1 MRQMKRTF
9 LTCIITLVGTC
20 LANLSAQEY
29 EGVVFLEGKTFTEA
43 VDLARKY
50 NKKVFLDCYTSWC
63 GPCKMVARD
72 IFPQKIAGDYFN
84 REFVNIKIDMEKGEG
99 PELAKRFG
107 VKAYPTFI
115 MFDGEGKEIG
125 RLVGGKKNAEEFV
138 AAVKDAVGENSLS
151 AMTQRYDDGERNR
164 EFLYDY
170 LVVLGNAYQ
179 SDKAEAV
186 AAEILDGKAEEL
198 LDDERLFNTFLR
210 YNSSP
215 MSPAFQYVLQHEDEF
230 KSQYPNSKLDRM
242 IASAWMSYPRTLL
255 KRNADGTV
263 TFDRKAMK
271 AYAGEMKK
279 WNVENRE
286 EIILLSD
293 INVAEATQDW
303 REYAKLCSK
312 YIKKFGENDMYIYN
326 WALRMQRECQ
336 DAKAKRVAVG
346 WMQKRLE
353 SIRKEEA
360 RLAPPKEGEV
370 RAYAMNGFSKAY
382 EDLIEKMR

>member
-1 MRQMKRTF
+1 M
-9 LTCIITLVGTC
+9 
-20 LANLSAQEY
+20 
-29 EGVVFLEGKTFTEA
+29 
-43 VDLARKY
+43 
-50 NKKVFLDCYTSWC
+50 
-63 GPCKMVARD
+63 
-72 IFPQKIAGDYFN
+72 
-84 REFVNIKIDMEKGEG
+84 
-99 PELAKRFG
+99 
-107 VKAYPTFI
+107 
-115 MFDGEGKEIG
+115 
-125 RLVGGKKNAEEFV
+125 
-138 AAVKDAVGENSLS
+138 KDAVGENSLS
-151 AMTQRYDDGERNR
+151 AMTQRYNDGERSR

-179 SDKAEAV
+179 NDKAEAV
-186 AAEILDGKAEEL
+186 AAEILDGKTEEL
-198 LDDERLFNTFLR
+198 LDDEPLFNIFLR

-293 INVAEATQDW
+293 INVAGTTQDW

-312 YIKKFGENDMYIYN
+312 YIKKFGENDMYVYN